1 MGFGTEYDDEVL
13 PKGLNEGPRV
23 AGMVCRVPAGEV
35 DFPAGAVEGFF
46 SFQWFLQNVIAFL
59 LLLM

>member
-1 MGFGTEYDDEVL
+1 MGFGTEYEDEVS